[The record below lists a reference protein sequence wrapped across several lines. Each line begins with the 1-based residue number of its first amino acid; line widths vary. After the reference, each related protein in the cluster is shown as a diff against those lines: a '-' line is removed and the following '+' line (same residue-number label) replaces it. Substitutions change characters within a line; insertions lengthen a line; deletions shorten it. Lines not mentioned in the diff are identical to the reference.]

1 MLVEA
6 MGLFDK
12 LKHAVNSKKGQPTSA
27 PDPIGG
33 AEFNTSPELMCG
45 IRPGMSRDE
54 IKERLALLFRRHN
67 RMASSLDEERRKEA
81 ETMLDAIVVCRQK
94 YVDLD

>member
-1 MLVEA
+1 MLVST

-12 LKHAVNSKKGQPTSA
+12 LKHAIGPRRGQPTSA

-33 AEFNTSPELMCG
+33 AEFSTSPELMCG

-54 IKERLALLFRRHN
+54 IKRHLALLFRRHN
-67 RMASSLDEERRKEA
+67 RMASSLDEERRTEA
-81 ETMLDAIVVCRQK
+81 ETMLEAIVICRQK
-94 YVDLD
+94 YVDGE

>member
-1 MLVEA
+1 MLNET
-6 MGLFDK
+6 MSFLSR
-12 LKHAVNSKKGQPTSA
+12 LKNAIGPKRSQPTTA
-27 PDPIGG
+27 PG
-33 AEFNTSPELMCG
+33 AINGSEFATSPEMMCG

-54 IKERLALLFRRHN
+54 IKRHLALLFRRHN

-81 ETMLDAIVVCRQK
+81 ENMLEAIVVCRQK